1 MRKQVSTIKTLM
13 KYLGARKYWILVSLV
28 LALGSV
34 GLSLYIPVLT
44 GQAVD
49 LALGRGTVDMAGIG
63 GILLK
68 IGVCAGALALVQWMM
83 SAVNNRLSFDTSRD
97 IRLAAF
103 RKIAKLP
110 LKTIDAQPLGD
121 IVSRVMSDVEQLSD
135 GVLMG
140 FTQLFTGVITILGT
154 LIFMLVKQ
162 PLIAAAVVPAVFLL
176 IRVYRADRLE
186 PEPSGLLLSLILRG
200 VFGNQAGGIIPCRFD
215 MAGSV
220 RCGTVIVAGDHR
232 VDRLDAALVIGADRN
247 DHDDQLV
254 RETGADADL
263 RRGAEHHRPDVERAA
278 GAVGRDVIDIVTHDG
293 LDRLDELFDR
303 EFRHQQMAGR
313 TVEPPAVLLG
323 AEDTDLS
330 VAAAE
335 RLAAFEDRL
344 PVVEN
349 VRGDRHGDVVVGAE
363 PSFIP
368 AAVFVMETDV
378 APGRHEFESKI
389 FPVDVHDSIDLL
401 QK

>member
-162 PLIAAAVVPAVFLL
+162 PLIAAAVVVVTP
-176 IRVYRADRLE
+176 
-186 PEPSGLLLSLILRG
+186 LSLVVSSFIAKRTYSMFKKQSENRG
-200 VFGNQAGGIIPCRFD
+200 TLTAIIDESVSGMKTVKAFSQEETMRGRF
-215 MAGSV
+215 
-220 RCGTVIVAGDHR
+220 
-232 VDRLDAALVIGADRN
+232 
-247 DHDDQLV
+247 
-254 RETGADADL
+254 
-263 RRGAEHHRPDVERAA
+263 RAA
-278 GAVGRDVIDIVTHDG
+278 
-293 LDRLDELFDR
+293 
-303 EFRHQQMAGR
+303 
-313 TVEPPAVLLG
+313 
-323 AEDTDLS
+323 
-330 VAAAE
+330 
-335 RLAAFEDRL
+335 
-344 PVVEN
+344 N
-349 VRGDRHGDVVVGAE
+349 
-363 PSFIP
+363 
-368 AAVFVMETDV
+368 
-378 APGRHEFESKI
+378 
-389 FPVDVHDSIDLL
+389 
-401 QK
+401 